1 MKDEE
6 ETTEISD
13 GYVTVALGN
22 TWSHNVNTRLILQYL
37 VGEKRQVS
45 FKLQQSRIRVIL
57 ELENFITIGRFK
69 TTKVLCMM
77 LDIFS
82 NVFLCISHGNY

>member
-37 VGEKRQVS
+37 DVEKRQVS
-45 FKLQQSRIRVIL
+45 FQLQQSHLCVIL
-57 ELENFITIGRFK
+57 
-69 TTKVLCMM
+69 V
-77 LDIFS
+77 DIL
-82 NVFLCISHGNY
+82 N

>member
-13 GYVTVALGN
+13 GYVTIALGN

-57 ELENFITIGRFK
+57 ELEYFITIGRFK

>member
-57 ELENFITIGRFK
+57 ELEYFITIGSFK

-77 LDIFS
+77 LDI
-82 NVFLCISHGNY
+82 